1 MDGKLLLKFN
11 QVLLGKC
18 MCCVLRFT
26 QPQSGGRR
34 DHGFAKQTFWLL
46 MCSVNRSVHSDQLQ
60 VTDSNDRVIILQTIT
75 AMRADL
81 MTNSN
86 DSNAIIKI
94 PRPNSA
100 GSSRSRH
107 LSSSNMQSSESSR
120 NSTPIG
126 DTTIPGHGRHR
137 HHSSITELRN
147 NWEHRRILSKSLDR
161 LTEVC
166 DNAVIL
172 LILVQHS

>member
-1 MDGKLLLKFN
+1 M
-11 QVLLGKC
+11 
-18 MCCVLRFT
+18 
-26 QPQSGGRR
+26 PQSGGRR
-34 DHGFAKQTFWLL
+34 GSGFAKQAFWLL
-46 MCSVNRSVHSDQLQ
+46 MCSGNWSFHSDQLQ
-60 VTDSNDRVIILQTIT
+60 VTDSDDRVIILQTIT

-94 PRPNSA
+94 SRPNSA
-100 GSSRSRH
+100 GSLRSRH

-126 DTTIPGHGRHR
+126 DTTIPGYGRHR
-137 HHSSITELRN
+137 HHSSVTDIR

-172 LILVQHS
+172 SILVHYL